1 MAGHDGVEM
10 IYLDNAATT
19 RPFEEINDIIEL
31 YNTKLFFNPSA
42 SYKHAVNLSREISS
56 SRLQLAK
63 CLGFNP
69 DEIIFTSGATE
80 ANNLAIKGTYKQK
93 TSNIVTTEGEHESV
107 YKTVHSL
114 KAYGAEIR
122 VAGLSKDGSVKEDQL
137 VKLVDENTT
146 LVSVIHVS
154 NETGAV
160 NDIQGLAARVKK
172 KNANTLFH
180 SDGAQAFCKLP
191 FTPLKNIDIYSISGH
206 KIGAPK
212 GIGALASKKTVNLN
226 PQMLGGTHENGM
238 RAGTLNVAGI
248 MALAAASL
256 LYPAKNQPSHIL
268 NLKHR
273 LLERL
278 QYVPEIQI
286 NSAAS
291 CVPNIVSISIRDM
304 KAEVIS
310 NLLAQDDIL
319 VGLGSACSSKNSD
332 HRVLNAMGVKKDWI
346 DGTLRIS
353 FSGDIELEDIDEAVK
368 RILDYV
374 VYLKQNKNI
383 GVY

>member
-1 MAGHDGVEM
+1 M

-19 RPFEEINDIIEL
+19 RPFDEINEIIEL
-31 YNTKLFFNPSA
+31 YNKKLFFNPSA
-42 SYKHAVNLSREISS
+42 SYKHAVNLTREINS

-63 CLGFNP
+63 CLGFLP
-69 DEIIFTSGATE
+69 EEIIFTSGATE
-80 ANNLAIKGTYKQK
+80 ANNLAIKGVYKQK
-93 TSNIVTTEGEHESV
+93 SSNIVTTEGEHESV
-107 YKTVHSL
+107 YKTINSL
-114 KAYGAEIR
+114 KASGAEIR
-122 VAGLSKDGSVKEDQL
+122 VAGLGKDGSVKEDQL
-137 VKLVDENTT
+137 VKLVDENTS

-160 NDIQGLAARVKK
+160 NDILGLAARVKK

-180 SDGAQAFCKLP
+180 SDGVQAFCKLP
-191 FTPLKNIDIYSISGH
+191 FAPLKNIDMYSISGH

-212 GIGALASKKTVNLN
+212 GIGALAAKKTVNIN
-226 PQMLGGTHENGM
+226 PQQLGGTHENGL
-238 RAGTLNVAGI
+238 RAGTSNVAGI

-256 LYPAKNQPSHIL
+256 LYPAKNQPAHIL
-268 NLKHR
+268 DLKRR
-273 LLERL
+273 LLDRL

-310 NLLAQDDIL
+310 NLLAQDDII
-319 VGLGSACSSKNSD
+319 VGMGSACSSKHSD
-332 HRVLNAMGVKKDWI
+332 HRVLNAMGVKKDFVE
-346 DGTLRIS
+346 GTLRIS
-353 FSGDIELEDIDEAVK
+353 FSGDIELEDIDEVVK

-374 VYLKQNKNI
+374 VYLKENKNLN
-383 GVY
+383 VF